1 MTFIERP
8 AANDPADPFT
18 KMATRI
24 AHNTEGARFGGAVVI
39 VPPDGGGEP
48 IEILFLD
55 QAADAALFWS
65 TVRTKITA
73 VLEALAEKERQG
85 GWQGRR

>member
-8 AANDPADPFT
+8 VPNDPADPFL

-55 QAADAALFWS
+55 QAADAAVFWS
-65 TVRTKITA
+65 ILSAKIRTVIDDLDAKS
-73 VLEALAEKERQG
+73 KQ